1 MLPLLVALWKDES
14 GQDTTEYILLVAL
27 IALAVTAAMIA
38 FAEDVNGA
46 YESTSTGLDNQMQ
59 GLGGS

>member
-1 MLPLLVALWKDES
+1 MLPLLAALWQDES

-27 IALAVTAAMIA
+27 IALAVTAARIA
-38 FAEDVNGA
+38 FAEDVNEA
-46 YESTSTGLDNQMQ
+46 FDSTATGLDNQVQ